1 MIFEVIGW
9 IGAILF
15 ILSYYLLSRGIWK
28 QDQMRYHVFNLLGA
42 VCLIINAIH
51 FSDTANILANGVWA
65 IVALMAIYSSWVSLF
80 RNKS

>member
-28 QDQMRYHVFNLLGA
+28 QNEPKYHLANLSGSI
-42 VCLIINAIH
+42 CLIVNAIH
-51 FSDTANILANGVWA
+51 FRDTANILVNAVWA
-65 IVALMAIYSSWVSLF
+65 AIALMAIYNSWVSLF
-80 RNKS
+80 RSKS